1 MYGTDAM
8 LECLYGMDA
17 RNRDQQAT
25 RSVYGDSYL
34 GRYCRSIGLRMGT
47 TTRCISLPPGRV
59 CWLIR
64 LILCDAELGAARDGR
79 PDGGDPPDDAPDH
92 ADAPAHAH
100 THTLERR

>member
-1 MYGTDAM
+1 M